1 MFRIAHISDIHL
13 APLPRPTVF
22 ELASKRITGYVNWKI
37 NRAAVQRPE
46 YLSAL
51 VSHMIDQHPDHV
63 SITGDL
69 VNLATNAEIERA
81 GQWLENLAV
90 KLGGRHMLTAI
101 AGNHDAYVPGSLKKA
116 LNRWAPF
123 VSDSTTPPIANDFP
137 LIHRRENISIISC
150 NSAEATLP
158 FQATGYF
165 RTQQAERLA
174 QILKEEK
181 EQFRIVLIHHLPIEN
196 ETKKHKRL
204 IGAELFCRCIQH
216 SGAELV
222 LHGHTHLNSL
232 YWMEDHKMKVPVLG
246 VSAAGQIPGGDKP
259 AGRYNLISID
269 GKQGSWNCH
278 LQQYGS
284 AEISSTGLVEL
295 MNEQQLHG

>member
-13 APLPRPTVF
+13 APLPKLTLF
-22 ELASKRITGYVNWKI
+22 ELMSKRITGYMNWKI
-37 NRAAVQRPE
+37 NRAAAQRPE
-46 YLSAL
+46 YLNAL
-51 VSHMIDQHPDHV
+51 ISHMIAQHPDHV
-63 SITGDL
+63 SVTGDL
-69 VNLATNAEIERA
+69 MNLATNSEIERA

-90 KLGGRHMLTAI
+90 KLGGRHMLTTI

-116 LNRWAPF
+116 LKRWAPF
-123 VSDSTTPPIANDFP
+123 VSDGTTTPTADEFP
-137 LIHRRENISIISC
+137 LVHRRGNVSIISC

-158 FQATGYF
+158 FQAKGYF
-165 RTQQAERLA
+165 RAKQAERLA

-196 ETKKHKRL
+196 ETAKYKRL

-216 SGAELV
+216 SGAELI

-232 YWMEDHKMKVPVLG
+232 YWMEDHNMKVPVLG
-246 VSAAGQIPGGDKP
+246 VSAAGQIPNGDKP

-269 GKQGSWNCH
+269 GKRGSWNCH

-284 AEISSTGLVEL
+284 AEISSTAFVEL
-295 MNEQQLHG
+295 LNEQQLHG

>member
-1 MFRIAHISDIHL
+1 MFRLVHISDIHL
-13 APLPRPTVF
+13 APLPRPTLF
-22 ELASKRITGYVNWKI
+22 ELMSKRITGYVNWKI

-46 YLSAL
+46 YLQAL
-51 VSHMIDQHPDHV
+51 ISHMIDQHPDHV

-90 KLGGRHMLTAI
+90 KLGGRHMLTTI
-101 AGNHDAYVPGSLKKA
+101 AGNHDAYVPGSLNKA
-116 LNRWAPF
+116 LARWAPF
-123 VSDSTTPPIANDFP
+123 VSDDTTPPTAKDFP
-137 LIHRRENISIISC
+137 LVHRRENISIISC

-165 RTQQAERLA
+165 RSKQAERLK
-174 QILKEEK
+174 QVLHDERD
-181 EQFRIVLIHHLPIEN
+181 QFRIVLIHHLPIEN
-196 ETKKHKRL
+196 ETKKYKRL
-204 IGAELFCRCIQH
+204 IGAELFCHCIQQ
-216 SGAELV
+216 SGAELI

-246 VSAAGQIPGGDKP
+246 VPAAGQIPGADKP

-269 GKQGSWNCH
+269 GEQGRWSCL
-278 LQQYGS
+278 LQEYGS
-284 AEISSTGLVEL
+284 AETSRTAFFEL
-295 MNEQQLHG
+295 LNERKLHG